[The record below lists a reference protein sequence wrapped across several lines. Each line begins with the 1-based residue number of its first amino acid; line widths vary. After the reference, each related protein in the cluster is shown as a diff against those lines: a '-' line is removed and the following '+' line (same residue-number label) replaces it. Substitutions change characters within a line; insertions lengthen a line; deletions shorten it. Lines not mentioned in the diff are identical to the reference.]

1 MPSLIGSAVPRR
13 DLNTLAKR
21 LDRLIDKLND
31 NNVIVACR
39 VSSADPNTW
48 SLHITFR
55 DGGAAMRV
63 LTDDG
68 RRVCF
73 DEGTPGIAKFPLFM
87 GGIRSV
93 ITVDIHSFQGVI
105 GYIIRNTGDAGCRA
119 PRRILAALPESI
131 SKLHTMRGEW
141 LVHLLPEAVIAGSD
155 VRYVFAK
162 VDAQTFLASLVTC
175 KHTYKEITELIE
187 RYLNVKLKQE
197 LKLIGGKIDEL

>member
-1 MPSLIGSAVPRR
+1 MSSAVLRR

-31 NNVIVACR
+31 NNVIVACK
-39 VSSADPNTW
+39 VNELDPSTW

-55 DGGAAMRV
+55 DGGAVMRI
-63 LTDDG
+63 LTESG

-73 DEGTPGIAKFPLFM
+73 DEGAPGVAKFPLFM
-87 GGIRSV
+87 GGVRSV
-93 ITVDIHSFQGVI
+93 VTVDIHSFQGVV
-105 GYIIRNTGDAGCRA
+105 GYTIRNSGDAGCRA
-119 PRRILAALPESI
+119 PRRILVALPESI
-131 SKLHTMRGEW
+131 SSLHTMRGEW
-141 LVHLLPEAVIAGSD
+141 LVTLLPEAVIEGSN

-197 LKLIGGKIDEL
+197 LKLIGGKINELCK